1 MAVTGKKM
9 DEAIPASGQDDSAH
23 GLRRALAEAQRIFSI
38 GSQGSGG
45 FEEHTGS
52 AINVLYDEEED
63 PTLAAVAE
71 RVAIRPAID
80 SGSVANVI
88 HPKELPADAEPV
100 PNSDGRHFAGAGGGR
115 IKRYGTC
122 KTRLD
127 SEHGAVECDWQLA
140 DVTRPLH
147 AVSQVTGPAEGP
159 AKTNVLFD
167 NKRCVVV
174 PPGVVEEILKR
185 IRPIAEYKREGNL
198 YLADMT
204 MSAFTGQGQ
213 AQ

>member
-1 MAVTGKKM
+1 M
-9 DEAIPASGQDDSAH
+9 
-23 GLRRALAEAQRIFSI
+23 
-38 GSQGSGG
+38 
-45 FEEHTGS
+45 
-52 AINVLYDEEED
+52 
-63 PTLAAVAE
+63 
-71 RVAIRPAID
+71 
-80 SGSVANVI
+80 ANVI

-115 IKRYGTC
+115 ITRYGTC

-140 DVTRPLH
+140 DVTRPVH

-174 PPGVVEEILKR
+174 QPGVVEEILKQ

-198 YLADMT
+198 YIADMT
-204 MSAFTGQGQ
+204 MSAFAGPGQVQ
-213 AQ
+213 